1 VPIIIEMSLFLLAAI
16 AGYFGVHAAVEAAT
30 VKAQVA
36 TTGIRS
42 IEEVREAA
50 RLGYLMFAAGVGA
63 LALARFISLKRGRGN
78 IFSPFVLP
86 AAMMAAGIGLALQM
100 GYGNPLTHQF
110 WPGPPFAQGILIA
123 AALGALI
130 IVLPRDPVEITAPVE
145 MALPFLMLATFI
157 ALRLFG
163 KGTEAAPDTLINLG
177 PIQPLEIL
185 KLVFV
190 LYLALYFGKRAAKL
204 RFQRDRFLGVDFP
217 RRKILIPAVLI
228 LVLLFGAFVM
238 VKDLGATLILSVL
251 FLAMFYIVTRA
262 GGWVLLAL
270 AIVAG
275 GVAVATHVPA
285 ITQSPKV
292 TLRLQM
298 WLDPWLN
305 AIPFGDQTA
314 RARWAIAAGGL
325 GGRGLGAAPATALP
339 AGHTDLVQ
347 AHLTE
352 EMGAAGMIVYLLLLA
367 AIAGQGLWIAAWNRT
382 PERMLLAA
390 GLSIFLI
397 AQWFVIFAGTTG
409 LLPLT
414 GVVVPFLSWGKTGMI
429 VFMLTAAM
437 IARLA
442 ESGHARETTTELDEV
457 RRGTMATLA
466 GELLLLAGGVV
477 VIILEA
483 IVWGPATTVRGCVTL
498 LAAQPGDPYDR
509 IVNLHDP
516 RLQII
521 ADRMKRG
528 EILDRNGEKVAGTDA
543 ETGERVYPLGDAM
556 GTLIGPAEAIVLRP
570 EWMLERQLDGKLRG
584 YGDLDDGPAVWMA
597 AKPDGGERFLF
608 VVKSREPRPEDREK
622 AVQMAEGDE
631 VRLLALAAP
640 DFRPLLPLM
649 RASREELQ
657 KVYDDIPS
665 RTTRITIDAKLQ
677 TQVSGILKESAKKGK
692 AAAAVVLDADTGQ
705 VLARAQWPD
714 FDPGS
719 EKFMRRLTDPDFPVK
734 DKKFTGVYGPWRD
747 KTGVYGV
754 FQAGSV
760 AKVVTSLAAARAG
773 LLGTATGRVAKTGPI
788 FGCLQRDAQG
798 PYFVRPGWYK
808 AIHDHPE
815 DPIHGNIDYIKGLA
829 VSCNVYF
836 GQLGLALGP
845 DAFVNLVKDGVEIGW
860 NGKSITPGK
869 AGSRE
874 LAETAFGQAAALL
887 SVSQLARVGGTVASG
902 GIYKKCTAGMDLG
915 TPCEERKI
923 LAEPNLAVPILSAM
937 EQVVLAGTARGLV
950 KPAGMRIYGK
960 TGTADAIGTK
970 DEIVFGV
977 PYNEWGSPNSWFLG
991 IAEDEHAE
999 PDQAI
1004 TPHRIVTA
1012 VVVPRGGLGARVSG
1026 PAAMEILAAAQSLG
1040 YITPK
1045 ATTGQPG
1052 EVGVPGTTG
1061 SPAPGTSGGKA
1072 PITVVSP
1079 VLATPPPPTTPA
1091 PVAPPSGSAPASA
1104 APASPAAPAAPAVS
1118 PRPAPAATTPRPPAA
1133 TTTTTTRPPTTTTTR
1148 PAEAP
1153 SPSPPS
1159 QEP

>member
-1 VPIIIEMSLFLLAAI
+1 MAILIEMSLFALVAL
-16 AGYFGVHAAVEAAT
+16 AGYFGVHAAVEAAAL
-30 VKAQVA
+30 KAQSA
-36 TTGIRS
+36 TIGIRS
-42 IEEVREAA
+42 LEEVREAA

-86 AAMMAAGIGLALQM
+86 AAAMAAGIGLALQM

-110 WPGPPFAQGILIA
+110 WPGPQFAQGILIA
-123 AALGALI
+123 AALSALI
-130 IVLPRDPVEITAPVE
+130 IVLPLDPVEITAPIE

-177 PIQPLEIL
+177 PIQPLELVKI
-185 KLVFV
+185 VFV
-190 LYLALYFGKRAAKL
+190 LYLALYFGRRAAQL
-204 RFQRDRFLGVDFP
+204 RFQRDRILGVDFP
-217 RRKILIPAVLI
+217 RKRILIPAVLMLI
-228 LVLLFGAFVM
+228 LLFGAFVV
-238 VKDLGATLILSVL
+238 VKDLGATLILSAL
-251 FLAMFYIVTRA
+251 FLALFYIVTRA

-275 GVAVATHVPA
+275 GVALATHVPA

-352 EMGAAGMIVYLLLLA
+352 EMGAAGMIVYLVLLA

-382 PERMLLAA
+382 PERVLLAA

-397 AQWFVIFAGTTG
+397 SQWVVIFSGTTG

-414 GVVVPFLSWGKTGMI
+414 GVVVPYLSWGKTGMI

-442 ESGHARETTTELDEV
+442 ESGHARESTTELDEV
-457 RRGTMATLA
+457 RKGTMATMA
-466 GELLLLAGGVV
+466 GALLLLAGGVV
-477 VIILEA
+477 VIVLEA
-483 IVWGPATTVRGCVTL
+483 VVWGPATTVRGCVTL

-528 EILDRNGEKVAGTDA
+528 EILDRNGEKVAATDP
-543 ETGERVYPLGDAM
+543 ETGEREYPLGDAM
-556 GTLIGPAEAIVLRP
+556 GTLLGPAEAIVLRP

-584 YGDLDDGPAVWMA
+584 YPDLDDGPAVWLA
-597 AKPDGGERFLF
+597 EKQDGGERFLF
-608 VVKSREPRPEDREK
+608 VVKTREETPEDREK
-622 AVQMAEGDE
+622 ALQMAEGDE
-631 VRLLALAAP
+631 IRLLALASP

-649 RASREELQ
+649 RASQDTLK

-665 RTTRITIDAKLQ
+665 RTARITVDAKLQ
-677 TQVSGILKESAKKGK
+677 QQVSGILKEAAKHGR

-719 EKFMRRLTDPDFPVK
+719 EKFLRRLTDSKGPTK
-734 DKKFTGVYGPWRD
+734 DKKFIGVYGPWPD
-747 KTGVYGV
+747 KTGVYGI

-773 LLGTATGRVAKTGPI
+773 LLGSATGRVARTGPV
-788 FGCLQRDAQG
+788 FGCLERDGQG
-798 PYFVRPGWYK
+798 PYFTRPGWYK
-808 AIHDHPE
+808 PIHDHPM
-815 DPIHGNIDYIKGLA
+815 DPVHGHIDYIKGLA

-845 DAFVNLVKDGVEIGW
+845 DAFKKLVEDGVEIGW
-860 NGKSITPGK
+860 NGKSINPGK

-887 SVSQLARVGGTVASG
+887 SVSQLSRVGGTVASG
-902 GIYKKCTAGMDLG
+902 GIYRKCGPGMELG
-915 TPCEERKI
+915 VPCEERKI

-950 KPAGMRIYGK
+950 GPPGVRIYGK

-970 DEIVFGV
+970 DEVVFGV
-977 PYNEWGSPNSWFLG
+977 PYNEWGPPNSWFLG
-991 IAEDEHAE
+991 IAEADEAV
-999 PDQAI
+999 PDQAL
-1004 TPHRIVTA
+1004 TPRRVVTA

-1026 PAAMEILAAAQSLG
+1026 PAAMEILTAAHSLG
-1040 YITPK
+1040 YITNKP
-1045 ATTGQPG
+1045 AQPA
-1052 EVGVPGTTG
+1052 
-1061 SPAPGTSGGKA
+1061 APGATPAAPPPGPAGSKGPA
-1072 PITVVSP
+1072 PITVLSP
-1079 VLATPPPPTTPA
+1079 VP
-1091 PVAPPSGSAPASA
+1091 APAS
-1104 APASPAAPAAPAVS
+1104 SG
-1118 PRPAPAATTPRPPAA
+1118 R
-1133 TTTTTTRPPTTTTTR
+1133 
-1148 PAEAP
+1148 
-1153 SPSPPS
+1153 
-1159 QEP
+1159 